1 MCGCEFFPQKSP
13 GAALLDSC
21 VLLGGGF
28 PVMLLSSE
36 LRASTQSSIL
46 QIKGESV
53 LLPFLLLFPFFSF
66 VSWLG

>member
-13 GAALLDSC
+13 GAALARFMRAF
-21 VLLGGGF
+21 GRG
-28 PVMLLSSE
+28 LSRYVAVFRVQSQH
-36 LRASTQSSIL
+36 ASSIL